1 MYKVEELIESEI
13 LGTFSFRQHMSDFMC
28 NDDVAR
34 LVKRVTDN
42 DIVKGTPTFTFR
54 NSMQFNNVFFIDVY
68 SDREC
73 VDVIKLIKSIGEFK
87 EDVLTYPSF

>member
-42 DIVKGTPTFTFR
+42 DAVKGTPTFTFR
-54 NSMQFNNVFFIDVY
+54 NSMQYDNVFFIDVH
-68 SDREC
+68 SNGDT
-73 VDVIKLIKSIGEFK
+73 VDIIKLHKSIGEYK
-87 EDVLTYPSF
+87 EDILSYPQ